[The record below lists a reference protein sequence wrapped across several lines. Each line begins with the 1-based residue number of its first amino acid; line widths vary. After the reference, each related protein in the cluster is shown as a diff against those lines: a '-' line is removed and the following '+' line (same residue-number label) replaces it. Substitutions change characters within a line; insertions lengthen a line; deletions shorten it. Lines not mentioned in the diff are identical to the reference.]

1 MYAHRVSEERLL
13 GGVKV
18 AGQTIEIPPEE
29 RIFQMTF
36 DTLVTARAC
45 YAAAKL
51 RIPDLLMDD
60 VRTSDQLA
68 AASGTNPTALY
79 RLLRC
84 LATLGVLNEEPGR
97 RFSLTALGTVL
108 RSDAPRTMR
117 PWVEFCG
124 DPYYLAAWVDIL
136 HSVTT
141 GHAAFDHVHGRPLFG
156 YLGEHP
162 EASRVFDDA
171 MTSLTATL
179 VPEVLAA
186 YDFTRFQ
193 RVVDVGGGRGSLLQ
207 AILGINQ
214 DATGVLFDVPTV
226 IAGAAKLGPP
236 PRCELVSGDFF
247 VELPAGGDAY
257 VMKWILHDWDDSA
270 CARIL
275 DSCRRAITRNGKLI
289 LIETVVPPPG
299 VPHHSKLDDMEMMVL
314 LGSQER
320 TEEEYAALLERSGFR
335 LNRIAFTPTEIVNV
349 IEADPM

>member
-1 MYAHRVSEERLL
+1 MYAHGVSVERLM
-13 GGVKV
+13 GGIKV
-18 AGQTIEIPPEE
+18 ASQTIDIPPEA
-29 RIFQMTF
+29 RMFQMTF
-36 DTLVTARAC
+36 EALVTARAC

-51 RIPDLLMDD
+51 RIPDLLVDES
-60 VRTSDQLA
+60 RTSEALA
-68 AASGTNPTALY
+68 AASGANPAALY

-97 RFSLTALGTVL
+97 RFSLTDLGTVL
-108 RSDAPRTMR
+108 RSDVPGTMR

-124 DPYYLAAWVDIL
+124 SPYYVAAWVDIV
-136 HSVTT
+136 HSLTT
-141 GHAAFDHVHGRPLFG
+141 GGAAFAHVHGKPFFD

-179 VPEVLAA
+179 VPDVIAA

-193 RVVDVGGGRGSLLQ
+193 RVVDIGGGRGSLLQ
-207 AILGINQ
+207 AILRVNQ
-214 DATGVLFDVPTV
+214 GAVGVLFDLPTV
-226 IAGAAKLGPP
+226 IAETSKLESG

-270 CARIL
+270 CGRIL
-275 DSCRRAITRNGKLI
+275 ANCRRAISPDGKLV

-299 VPHHSKLDDMEMMVL
+299 VPHHSKLDDIEMMLL

-320 TEEEYAALLERSGFR
+320 TEEEYAALLKRSGFR
-335 LNRIAFTPTEIVNV
+335 LNRIASTATDVVNV
-349 IEADPM
+349 IEADPI